1 MKQTEHN
8 PKMGE
13 TEAEMEQ
20 DCVWCEAEEE
30 ERQVLN
36 TALNCYVS
44 FLLILDS
51 LLKSSYSGVKNF
63 IEFPTL

>member
-1 MKQTEHN
+1 
-8 PKMGE
+8 
-13 TEAEMEQ
+13 MEQ